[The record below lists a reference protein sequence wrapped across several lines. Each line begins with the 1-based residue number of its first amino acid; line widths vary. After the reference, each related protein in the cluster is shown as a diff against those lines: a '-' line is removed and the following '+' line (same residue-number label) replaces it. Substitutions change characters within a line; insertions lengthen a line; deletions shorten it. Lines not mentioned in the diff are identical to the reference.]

1 MSPHEMSVSVVSVV
15 RAGHVGYG
23 TQEAICHALELV
35 ESPLAC
41 RVLLI
46 GDGTVEADRELVETG
61 FGDVPRVCWEVEFF
75 APGAWAKALAPMLG
89 GNEFILL
96 ASSPDGRDVAP
107 RLALELG
114 SSMIAGALNVTRTHA
129 LVPRVSGRALL
140 EVPVTLPVVVTVQPG
155 TRSTERETIAE
166 HTPAINVDGGSIDA
180 STSDAQLLEVIAPQ
194 AHLMEL
200 AEAPFIV
207 GAGIG
212 LGTVDVLND
221 LQSVA
226 KQLGATVGA
235 TRVVTDEGWLGHEAQ
250 IGTTGVVVD
259 PDVYVAFGI
268 SGAVQHTAGLGSPR
282 GVICVNIDAHC
293 PMMQRSDLA
302 IVADAPAVI
311 ESLRA
316 KLVADAPIEE
326 SET

>member
-1 MSPHEMSVSVVSVV
+1 MSPHDTSVSVVSVV
-15 RAGHVGYG
+15 RAGHVGHG
-23 TQEAICHALELV
+23 TCEAICLAMSLV
-35 ESPLAC
+35 DQADEC
-41 RVLLI
+41 RVVLI
-46 GDGTVEADRELVETG
+46 GDGTAEADRELVETG
-61 FGDVPRVCWEVEFF
+61 FGDVPRVCWEAEAFT
-75 APGAWAKALAPMLG
+75 PGAWAKAIAPLLG
-89 GNEFILL
+89 GDSYVLL
-96 ASSPDGRDVAP
+96 ASSPDGRDLAP
-107 RLALELG
+107 RLALELR
-114 SSMIAGALNVTRTHA
+114 SSMIAGALNVTGTHA
-129 LVPRVSGRALL
+129 LVPRASGRALL
-140 EVPVTLPVVVTVQPG
+140 EIPVTVPVVVTVQPG
-155 TRSTERETIAE
+155 TRSTDRDAASEQS
-166 HTPAINVDGGSIDA
+166 PAASIDGGSIDA
-180 STSDAQLLEVIAPQ
+180 SVADAQQLEVIAPQ

-235 TRVVTDEGWLGHEAQ
+235 TRVVTDEGWMGHDAQ

-282 GVICVNIDAHC
+282 GLICVNVDAHC
-293 PMMQRSDLA
+293 PMMQRADLA

-311 ESLRA
+311 EVLRA
-316 KLVADAPIEE
+316 KLIGDAPIEE